1 MSIALIAAVAENNC
15 IGKDGKLPW
24 HIPEDLA
31 HFKSLTAGKIVL
43 MGRKTWESLPEK
55 FRPLPNRLNLVITR
69 QTDFLVPAGVEKY
82 SDIATALATHKNE
95 DVMIIGGA
103 EIYRATIDL
112 ADTLYITHVPK
123 TVDGDAFFPAINESI
138 WKKTNI
144 ESHGAFDFVT
154 YQK

>member
-82 SDIATALATHKNE
+82 SDITTALAAHKNE

-123 TVDGDAFFPAINESI
+123 NVDGDAFFPAIDGSI
-138 WKKTNI
+138 WKKTNT
-144 ESHGAFDFVT
+144 EPHGTFDFVT

>member
-82 SDIATALATHKNE
+82 SDITTALAAHKNE

-123 TVDGDAFFPAINESI
+123 NVDGDAFFPAINKSI

-144 ESHGAFDFVT
+144 EPHGTFDFVT